1 MEAVPAN
8 KQLHRPLTSSQKATE
23 AFLKAWPIVRV
34 ENVLWEVFALA
45 SKGGLGETTALS
57 PEVLPAEEVASLFD
71 QLIILVNSLE
81 ASQATGG
88 AHLLPSTGEAQH
100 V

>member
-8 KQLHRPLTSSQKATE
+8 KQPHQPLTSPQKAAE
-23 AFLKAWPIVRV
+23 AFLKAWPILRV

-71 QLIILVNSLE
+71 QLIMLVNSLE

-88 AHLLPSTGEAQH
+88 AHLLHPQEEEPH